1 MTAYFIHEMAEIAVN
16 LLIDKLIPLLRD
28 EVNLLRD
35 VRSQVRSA
43 IEQLQLIRAYLKDA
57 DAKAEAEKS
66 NNLLKEWVTQMRQV
80 SFRLEDVTDKYLLK
94 MAKHPQ
100 RSGAIGILCQICG
113 LLRTVKPWHE
123 ISSQIGEITESIE
136 RLNKARETYGFNP
149 SAPESS
155 SVGGAEISTRHY
167 LRLGAHFIEDDQLVG
182 VEHIKQVLTGWLLE
196 GETSRTVISVV
207 GEGGQ
212 GNVLLCMILERE

>member
-66 NNLLKEWVTQMRQV
+66 NNLLKEWVTQMT
-80 SFRLEDVTDKYLLK
+80 SFFS
-94 MAKHPQ
+94 P
-100 RSGAIGILCQICG
+100 
-113 LLRTVKPWHE
+113 
-123 ISSQIGEITESIE
+123 
-136 RLNKARETYGFNP
+136 
-149 SAPESS
+149 
-155 SVGGAEISTRHY
+155 
-167 LRLGAHFIEDDQLVG
+167 
-182 VEHIKQVLTGWLLE
+182 
-196 GETSRTVISVV
+196 
-207 GEGGQ
+207 
-212 GNVLLCMILERE
+212 